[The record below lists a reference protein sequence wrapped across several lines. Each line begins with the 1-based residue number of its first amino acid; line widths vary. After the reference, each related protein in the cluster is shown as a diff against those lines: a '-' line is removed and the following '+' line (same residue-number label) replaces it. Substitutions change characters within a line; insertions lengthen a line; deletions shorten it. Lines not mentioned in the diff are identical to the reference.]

1 MKQNSFS
8 ERILVGLTGSKDIHW
23 KNKLNEI
30 NKHNI
35 QKIALFLECFKPR
48 QRKEIYQALLKSN
61 VKEIPLVHARNDM
74 QRWEFVFLSKNFNSR
89 YFTIHED
96 SFRLLSKWN
105 GFHKQLFL
113 EMNTDNVVSNNVK
126 VNKIGGFCVDLAH
139 FKVEEE
145 KWSKEFDYIIKRKK
159 VKRYFACNHLNGY
172 SFEKN
177 TDLHTIKGL
186 KDFAYLKTLPK
197 FLFGEVIG
205 LEVENSIPEQ
215 LKFMK
220 YLAGL
225 LDASFHKTKIKR

>member
-1 MKQNSFS
+1 MKKDFS
-8 ERILVGLTGSKDIHW
+8 ERILVGLTGRTNADW
-23 KNKLNEI
+23 GNKLNEI
-30 NKHNI
+30 NKQGI
-35 QKIALFLECFKPR
+35 TRISLFLERFRKPQR
-48 QRKEIYQALLKSN
+48 QKIYEALLES
-61 VKEIPLVHARNDM
+61 VVEEIPLVHIRNDM
-74 QRWEFVFLSKNFNSR
+74 SREELAFLAKNFKSR
-89 YFTIHED
+89 YFTVHES
-96 SFRLLSKWN
+96 SFRHLNQWN

-113 EMNTDNVVSNNVK
+113 EMNTDSRVSDSVK
-126 VNKIGGFCVDLAH
+126 VSKIGGFCVDLAH

-145 KWSKEFDYIIKRKK
+145 KWSREFEYIVKRESFP
-159 VKRYFACNHLNGY
+159 RYFACNHLNGY
-172 SFEKN
+172 SFRKN

-215 LKFMK
+215 LRFKK